1 MKKIGLIGG
10 TGPESTLVYYKE
22 INTICNKKCG
32 GNAFP
37 EMAVESLNLF
47 KALELVK
54 DNKLDELADY
64 IAGKIDNLVRGGAE
78 IVALT
83 AATMHVVYERLKP
96 KVSVPFISIP
106 ETVADEAAARGYK
119 KIGLL
124 GTIFTMEQDYLK
136 KPVEMRGVQVSVP
149 STEDRKTVNSIIGGE
164 LEFGVVKPES
174 VEKLVGVI
182 NRMKAENG
190 IEAVILGCTELPLA
204 LNGKNCP
211 VPPLDIMQL
220 HIEKLCNLI
229 SD

>member
-22 INTICNKKCG
+22 INTICNQKCG

-83 AATMHVVYERLKP
+83 AATMHVVYERLKQ

>member
-32 GNAFP
+32 GAAFP
-37 EMAVESLNLF
+37 EMSVESLNLF
-47 KALELVK
+47 KALELVQN
-54 DNKLDELADY
+54 NKLDELADY
-64 IAGKIDNLVRGGAE
+64 IAGKIDNLVHGGAE

-83 AATMHVVYERLKP
+83 AATMHIVYGKLKP

-106 ETVADEAAARGYK
+106 ETVAEEAAARGYK

-136 KPVEMRGVQVSVP
+136 KPVEMRGVQVAVP
-149 STEDRKTVNSIIGGE
+149 SVEDRKTVNSIIGGE

-182 NRMKAENG
+182 SRMKAEDG

-204 LNGKNCP
+204 LNEKNCP

-229 SD
+229 SE

>member
-22 INTICNKKCG
+22 INTICNKKTG
-32 GNAFP
+32 GSAFP
-37 EMAVESLNLF
+37 ELAVESLNLF

-64 IAGKIDNLVRGGAE
+64 IAARIDNLVRGGAE

-83 AATMHVVYERLKP
+83 AATMHVVYDRLKP

-106 ETVADEAAARGYK
+106 ETVAEAAVQRKYK

-124 GTIFTMEQDYLK
+124 GTIFTMERDYLK
-136 KPVEMRGVQVSVP
+136 KPVEERGVKVVVP
-149 STEDRKTVNSIIGGE
+149 SDEDRNTVNQIIGTE
-164 LEFGVVKPES
+164 LEYGIVKPES
-174 VEKLVGVI
+174 VARLIEVI
-182 NRMKAENG
+182 NRMKAKDG

-204 LNGKNCP
+204 LNKDNSP

-220 HIEKLCNLI
+220 HIEKLCGLI
-229 SD
+229 AE

>member
-22 INTICNKKCG
+22 INTICNQKCG

-64 IAGKIDNLVRGGAE
+64 IAGKIDSLVRGGAE

-83 AATMHVVYERLKP
+83 AATMHVVYERLKQ

>member
-22 INTICNKKCG
+22 INTICNQKCG

-64 IAGKIDNLVRGGAE
+64 IAGKIDSLVRGGAE

-149 STEDRKTVNSIIGGE
+149 STEDRKTVNNIISGE

-182 NRMKAENG
+182 NRMKAEYG

>member
-32 GNAFP
+32 GAAFP
-37 EMAVESLNLF
+37 EMSLESLNLF
-47 KALELVK
+47 KALELVQN
-54 DNKLDELADY
+54 NKLDELAGY
-64 IAGKIDNLVRGGAE
+64 IAGKIDNLVCGGAE

-83 AATMHVVYERLKP
+83 AATMHVVYDKLRP

-106 ETVADEAAARGYK
+106 ETVAEEAAARGYK

-136 KPVEMRGVQVSVP
+136 KPVEMRGVQVAVP

-174 VEKLVGVI
+174 VENLVGI
-182 NRMKAENG
+182 ISRMKTEAG

-204 LNGKNCP
+204 LNEKNCP

>member
-22 INTICNKKCG
+22 INTICNKKCNG
-32 GNAFP
+32 KDFP
-37 EMAVESLNLF
+37 EMSIESLNLF

-54 DNKLDELADY
+54 DDKLDELTDY
-64 IAGKIDNLVRGGAE
+64 IAEKIDNLVRGGAE
-78 IVALT
+78 IIALT
-83 AATMHVVYERLKP
+83 AATMHVVYDRLKA
-96 KVSVPFISIP
+96 KVSLPFISIP
-106 ETVADEAAARGYK
+106 ETVADEASARGYK

-136 KPVEMRGVQVSVP
+136 KPVEMRGVQVALP
-149 STEDRKTVNSIIGGE
+149 SEEDRKAVNSIIAGE

-174 VEKLVGVI
+174 VEKLIGVI
-182 NRMKAENG
+182 KRMKTENK

-204 LNGKNCP
+204 LNEKNCP

-220 HIEKLCNLI
+220 HIEKLCELI

>member
-22 INTICNKKCG
+22 INTICNQKCG

-64 IAGKIDNLVRGGAE
+64 IAGKIDSLVRGGAE

-83 AATMHVVYERLKP
+83 AATMHVVYERLKQ

-182 NRMKAENG
+182 NRMKAEYG

>member
-32 GNAFP
+32 GAAFP
-37 EMAVESLNLF
+37 EMSVESLNLF
-47 KALELVK
+47 KALELVQN
-54 DNKLDELADY
+54 NKLDELTDY

-83 AATMHVVYERLKP
+83 AATMHIVYDKLKP

-136 KPVEMRGVQVSVP
+136 KPVEMRGIQVVVP
-149 STEDRKTVNSIIGGE
+149 SAEDRKTVNSIIGGE

-174 VEKLVGVI
+174 VEKLVGI
-182 NRMKAENG
+182 ISRMKAEAG

-204 LNGKNCP
+204 LNEKNCP

-220 HIEKLCNLI
+220 HIEKLCSLI
-229 SD
+229 SE

>member
-37 EMAVESLNLF
+37 EMSVESLNLF

-64 IAGKIDNLVRGGAE
+64 IAGRIDNLVRGGAE

-106 ETVADEAAARGYK
+106 ETVAEEAAARGYK

-124 GTIFTMEQDYLK
+124 GTLFTMEQDYLK
-136 KPVEMRGVQVSVP
+136 KPVEMRGVHVP
-149 STEDRKTVNSIIGGE
+149 SAEDRKTVNSIIGGE

-182 NRMKAENG
+182 SRMKAEAG
-190 IEAVILGCTELPLA
+190 IEAVILCCTELPLA
-204 LNGKNCP
+204 LNEKNCP

>member
-1 MKKIGLIGG
+1 
-10 TGPESTLVYYKE
+10 
-22 INTICNKKCG
+22 
-32 GNAFP
+32 
-37 EMAVESLNLF
+37 
-47 KALELVK
+47 
-54 DNKLDELADY
+54 
-64 IAGKIDNLVRGGAE
+64 
-78 IVALT
+78 
-83 AATMHVVYERLKP
+83 
-96 KVSVPFISIP
+96 
-106 ETVADEAAARGYK
+106 
-119 KIGLL
+119 
-124 GTIFTMEQDYLK
+124 
-136 KPVEMRGVQVSVP
+136 MRGVQVSVP

-182 NRMKAENG
+182 NRMKTENG